1 MIWYRFVTVSPVTRT
16 QNTGLTPANPLNRSS
31 EGVTHRF
38 HRRDE
43 VHGLLIDVFL
53 QETES
58 LVVQDEADG

>member
-1 MIWYRFVTVSPVTRT
+1 MIWYRFVPVTRT
-16 QNTGLTPANPLNRSS
+16 QNTGLTPANPVNCSL

-43 VHGLLIDVFL
+43 VHGLLVDVLL
-53 QETES
+53 QETEP